1 MGYDD
6 DKSRALSVGK
16 MAQDFRK
23 QIEGLSFVFVY
34 MCEYGA
40 DGGNLDNCCDTYIV
54 LWLSQEKWRYMLF
67 PTI

>member
-23 QIEGLSFVFVY
+23 QIEGLRFEFVY
-34 MCEYGA
+34 MCEGQM
-40 DGGNLDNCCDTYIV
+40 GGI
-54 LWLSQEKWRYMLF
+54 W
-67 PTI
+67 TIAVILT